1 MKIALCV
8 VLLALSF
15 APPALAGQVYG
26 SIFQNGRPPDGAPV
40 LLRCGGETA
49 SNVTDVDGVYRLFA
63 RATGAAKSS
72 SNQMGGMRPQRFI
85 ARPAHW
91 LQLRPCRSKRP
102 LGTCSEIAVSASA
115 QRDRWESFRSCWIRS
130 VRF

>member
-26 SIFQNGRPPDGAPV
+26 SIFQNGRPLDGAPV

-63 RATGAAKSS
+63 RATGSCQIIVEPNGRNATATIYSYD
-72 SNQMGGMRPQRFI
+72 RPTGYNFD
-85 ARPAHW
+85 
-91 LQLRPCRSKRP
+91 LVDRS
-102 LGTCSEIAVSASA
+102 G
-115 QRDRWESFRSCWIRS
+115 RWELVQR
-130 VRF
+130 

>member
-72 SNQMGGMRPQRFI
+72 SNQMGGMRPQRSTHD
-85 ARPAHW
+85 RPTGYNFD
-91 LQLRPCRSKRP
+91 LVDRS
-102 LGTCSEIAVSASA
+102 G
-115 QRDRWESFRSCWIRS
+115 RWELVQR
-130 VRF
+130 